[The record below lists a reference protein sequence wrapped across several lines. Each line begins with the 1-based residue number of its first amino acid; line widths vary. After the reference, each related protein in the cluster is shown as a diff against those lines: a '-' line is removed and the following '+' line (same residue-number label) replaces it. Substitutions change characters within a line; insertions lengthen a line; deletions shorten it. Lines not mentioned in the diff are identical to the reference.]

1 MQRMWMAIT
10 PGPLL
15 TRVVVMDG
23 ACQTLLQ
30 ARLPHGP
37 RHPQALQRLCEAM
50 ALWCGQEVHVVL
62 GCGRAGR
69 LLREPSVAGH
79 V

>member
-1 MQRMWMAIT
+1 MQRLWMAIT

-23 ACQTLLQ
+23 ACQTMLQ

-37 RHPQALQRLCEAM
+37 RDPQALQRLCEAM
-50 ALWCGQEVHVVL
+50 ALWCGQ
-62 GCGRAGR
+62 
-69 LLREPSVAGH
+69 
-79 V
+79 